1 MGLRV
6 AWLRPMLTCEIWVQ
20 EAQRKGSRFALHL
33 PLGSLVSGQASSRGS
48 KASGKQVASFQ
59 FADEN
64 EDMAGAVSSSTAMTT
79 R

>member
-1 MGLRV
+1 
-6 AWLRPMLTCEIWVQ
+6 MLTRCVWVQ

-33 PLGSLVSGQASSRGS
+33 PLGNLVSGQASSRGS

-64 EDMAGAVSSSTAMTT
+64 EDMAESVSLSKAMTT

>member
-1 MGLRV
+1 M
-6 AWLRPMLTCEIWVQ
+6 Q

-33 PLGSLVSGQASSRGS
+33 PLGSLVSGQASSGGS
-48 KASGKQVASFQ
+48 KTSGKQVASFR

-64 EDMAGAVSSSTAMTT
+64 EDMAGAVSSSKAMTLST